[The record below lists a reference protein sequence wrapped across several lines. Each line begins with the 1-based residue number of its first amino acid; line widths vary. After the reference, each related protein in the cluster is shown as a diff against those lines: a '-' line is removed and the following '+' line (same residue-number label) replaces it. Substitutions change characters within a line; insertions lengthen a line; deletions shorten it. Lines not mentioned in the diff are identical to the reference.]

1 MPKSVPP
8 TRFWPRATAMGP
20 ATMPRPRRGAGRR
33 PLAHS
38 RLLYAHCLDSSP
50 RPAARPCLPR
60 GRACRGVHAL
70 NYFFS
75 PARRVSASDAVS
87 ADVAGTADGRVHGSH
102 RAEPRAMRCHVAA
115 SASYG
120 PWKRRA
126 TSSTSTRR
134 RARMRLASRRPSR
147 VRASASRW
155 CRLPSDGSRRRENLK
170 SGTKIAK
177 EKLF

>member
-1 MPKSVPP
+1 MAA
-8 TRFWPRATAMGP
+8 TRHRM
-20 ATMPRPRRGAGRR
+20 MPRRRRGAGRR
-33 PLAHS
+33 PLGTSACPPPG
-38 RLLYAHCLDSSP
+38 LLTPAC
-50 RPAARPCLPR
+50 RAAVPAARL
-60 GRACRGVHAL
+60 ACRGVHAL

-102 RAEPRAMRCHVAA
+102 RAEPLAMRCRVAA

-134 RARMRLASRRPSR
+134 RSRMRLASRRPSR

-155 CRLPSDGSRRRENLK
+155 CRLASDGSRRRENLK

>member
-1 MPKSVPP
+1 MAA
-8 TRFWPRATAMGP
+8 TRHRM
-20 ATMPRPRRGAGRR
+20 MPRRRRGAGRR
-33 PLAHS
+33 PLGTSACPPPG
-38 RLLYAHCLDSSP
+38 LLTPAC
-50 RPAARPCLPR
+50 RAAVPAARL
-60 GRACRGVHAL
+60 ACRGVHAL

-126 TSSTSTRR
+126 TSSRLLDAGRGCDLRRSAPPGFARR
-134 RARMRLASRRPSR
+134 RRGGAGWHRTGRVAGKTLSLEPKYQKKNQKIKSRE
-147 VRASASRW
+147 VHRAHE
-155 CRLPSDGSRRRENLK
+155 P
-170 SGTKIAK
+170 
-177 EKLF
+177 

>member
-1 MPKSVPP
+1 MQQKLEGVD
-8 TRFWPRATAMGP
+8 GG
-20 ATMPRPRRGAGRR
+20 GARGRR
-33 PLAHS
+33 KNPGAQ
-38 RLLYAHCLDSSP
+38 RLGFGVEPALQNSKRTATEGVAC
-50 RPAARPCLPR
+50 REAVPAARL
-60 GRACRGVHAL
+60 ACRGVHAL

-87 ADVAGTADGRVHGSH
+87 ADVAGNADGRVHGSH

-155 CRLPSDGSRRRENLK
+155 RRRENLK

-177 EKLF
+177 EKSKNKIKRSPQGS